1 MFICIVF
8 NRLHLTMMCYTAL
21 EITSDASGLWTV
33 TTRRTTGELVA
44 IDIVVP
50 VDKEFEY
57 NSPSQK
63 LIVHE
68 ETNVIRLY
76 LPRMWE
82 ARVITPPPNGYRE
95 VTQCD
100 YDRDCAMNPFDTG
113 GNAEVWR
120 RMAQD
125 GG

>member
-1 MFICIVF
+1 
-8 NRLHLTMMCYTAL
+8 MCYKTL
-21 EITSDASGLWTV
+21 EITSGASGHWTV
-33 TTRRTTGELVA
+33 TTRCPNGKRRVLN
-44 IDIVVP
+44 IVVP
-50 VDKEFEY
+50 VGKEFEY

-82 ARVITPPPNGYRE
+82 ARVITPPPNGYRK